1 MKLSIIIP
9 AYNVE
14 QYIEKCLVSC
24 IDQDIPQ
31 SDYEIIVVNDGSPDG
46 SLAIA
51 ERVAATATNI
61 TVVSQENGGL
71 SAARNKGLSLA
82 KGEYVWFIDSDDW
95 IEKNCLAE
103 LTALMNGTDVI
114 HIGHNLVYSSHIV
127 TQTPKELNPGE
138 SIIRRGFLRPAQFY
152 IMRREFLKS
161 NNLNFKEGIYHE
173 DTEFTPRMLYICKSI
188 YIHKVNIYYYL
199 QRENSIMSTPN
210 PKRGFDLLIV
220 AESLYKF
227 RNDVVSKEYHK
238 YFNKLIASCI
248 NASLNIISQSSSE
261 KKKQWTCEIKKHKH
275 LFKAMLGCNKLKY
288 KLQGAT
294 FLATPARCIISVYK
308 LMTITK

>member
-9 AYNVE
+9 VYKVE

-24 IDQDIPQ
+24 LEQDIPHT
-31 SDYEIIVVNDGSPDG
+31 DYEIIVVNDGSPDK
-46 SLAIA
+46 SLQIA
-51 ERVAATATNI
+51 EDIASK
-61 TVVSQENGGL
+61 VVNMCIISQPNGGL
-71 SAARNKGLSLA
+71 SVARNAGLKVA

-95 IEKNCLAE
+95 IEKNCLA
-103 LTALMNGTDVI
+103 ALIAQMDGTDVI
-114 HIGHNLVYSSHIV
+114 HIGHCLSYSSHTIV
-127 TQTPKELNPGE
+127 CIPKEIAQGE
-138 SIIRRGFLRPAQFY
+138 SIIKRGFLRPAPFY
-152 IMRREFLKS
+152 IMRLEFLKS
-161 NNLNFKEGIYHE
+161 NDLNFKEGIYHE
-173 DTEFTPRMLYICKSI
+173 DTEFTPRMLYLCKSL
-188 YIHKVNIYYYL
+188 KVHQHSVYYYL
-199 QRENSIMSTPN
+199 QRENSITSTVN

-227 RNDVVSKEYHK
+227 RNDVVSIEYHK

-248 NASLNIISQSSSE
+248 NASLNVISKSSRE
-261 KKKQWTCEIKKHKH
+261 KKKQWTCEIKKRKH

-288 KLQGAT
+288 KLQGAA